1 MSRTIGSNG
10 PKTTEAIYAAGLAL
24 IYRHGYAAMSL
35 RQLATEVGIQ
45 PGSLYNHISTKQDLL
60 FTLLQTHMETL
71 LAALDEALAGIE
83 APEAQLR
90 AFVAFHVNYHITR
103 RQEVF
108 ICYSELRSLDPANY
122 ETIVTLRAQY
132 ERRLMRILARGH
144 TERVFAIQDIPATTY
159 AILAMLTGVCTW
171 YNRDGRLTAE
181 ALVAHYTT
189 MTLNAV
195 AARVPAC

>member
-35 RQLATEVGIQ
+35 RQLATEVGLQ
-45 PGSLYNHISTKQDLL
+45 PGSLYNHISTKQNLL
-60 FTLLQTHMETL
+60 FSLLQTHMETL
-71 LAALDEALAGIE
+71 LAALDEALAPTE

-90 AFVAFHVNYHITR
+90 AFAAFHVNYHITR

-122 ETIVTLRAQY
+122 DTIVTLRAQY

-144 TERVFAIQDIPATTY
+144 TAGAFTIHDTPATTY

-171 YNRDGRLTAE
+171 YNPAGRLSAE
-181 ALVAHYTT
+181 ALTAIYTA

-195 AARVPAC
+195 GARLPTS